1 MTISTEV
8 LENLFAD
15 FTEFVS
21 TKDKVPFSTFNS
33 SKYFDDQEKYK
44 EAIYKD
50 ARDTFNN
57 SRWKQED
64 VGTGKIHQ
72 TIVDAIKD
80 KVIYKYKNHSNNIIN
95 RWTIKDNFKKY
106 KPTKPFEQLLFDF
119 YKNKGVKNDFVFEEL
134 LKYGHPYNL
143 IAYLFFIKDNKQFL
157 PISQQKFDKIFIDL
171 SINDFKTDGNASY
184 ENYSTFI
191 AIIKEVHRFL
201 KTKDKDASL
210 LDSHSF
216 LWILGD
222 QMKEEKFISSRH
234 IVRPT
239 PAIESNEITP
249 QIDLQIPVQIEPEQ
263 TIVEEDDELAFPE
276 GKEVFRLHKSKE
288 RNKEL
293 IKVAKQKR
301 LLIDKKLCCQVC
313 NFSFTDKYGELG
325 DGFIEAHHLFPIS
338 QLTEE
343 TETKI
348 DDLALVCSNC
358 HRMLHR
364 KRPWLTLDELK
375 TILQ

>member
-1 MTISTEV
+1 MTISNEI

-33 SKYFDDQEKYK
+33 SKYFDNQEKYK
-44 EAIYKD
+44 EAVYKE
-50 ARDTFNN
+50 ARETINN
-57 SRWKQED
+57 GRWKQED
-64 VGTGKIHQ
+64 IGTGKIYK

-80 KVIYKYKNHSNNIIN
+80 KVIYKYEQCNNNLIN
-95 RWTIKDNFKKY
+95 FWTIRDDFKKY
-106 KPTKPFEQLLFDF
+106 KPSKSFEQLLFDF
-119 YKNKGVKNDFVFEEL
+119 YKSKGIKNDTVFEEL

-157 PISQQKFDKIFIDL
+157 PISQRKFDRVFIDL
-171 SINDFKTDGNASY
+171 GINDFKTDGSASY

-191 AIIKEVHRFL
+191 VIIKEVHKFL
-201 KTKDKDASL
+201 KTKDKEASL

-234 IVRPT
+234 NVV
-239 PAIESNEITP
+239 PAIENQVPISQT
-249 QIDLQIPVQIEPEQ
+249 DLRIPIEIEPEQ
-263 TIVEEDDELAFPE
+263 TIAEEDDELAFPE

-293 IKVAKQKR
+293 IRVAKQKR
-301 LLIDKKLCCQVC
+301 LLTDKKLCCQVC

-325 DGFIEAHHLFPIS
+325 SGFIEAHHLFPIS
-338 QLTEE
+338 QLIEE

-364 KRPWLTLDELK
+364 RRPWLTLDELK
-375 TILQ
+375 TILR